1 MGEGSCSDPVPD
13 AGMSVTVGF
22 MVGIWVVF
30 CVVVC
35 PVLGTSIPLVS
46 KLFLGCPALE
56 PPEAHIHHL
65 APARNNSIINN
76 SGSCGVV
83 HLDRTFGLGPVHVD
97 EGLVVGNHLACSD
110 EQSSQLSFSS

>member
-13 AGMSVTVGF
+13 AGMSVMVGF

-35 PVLGTSIPLVS
+35 PVLGTSIPIVS
-46 KLFLGCPALE
+46 KLILGCLATE

-76 SGSCGVV
+76 
-83 HLDRTFGLGPVHVD
+83 T
-97 EGLVVGNHLACSD
+97 
-110 EQSSQLSFSS
+110 